1 MTTIEGMNQL
11 ISNLTAIKG
20 IWDSPDVVNAGAAE
34 FVEFQKQNVQK
45 KLNKNARGVLE
56 NTLQVIPIDNKTA
69 EAGVPENTLIYAL
82 VHEFGKII
90 VPKKAAALRFVIDGE
105 VIFAKR
111 VTIPARPY
119 VRPSVRQGQNKA
131 VKAIINATNQKMRE
145 KINV

>member
-1 MTTIEGMNQL
+1 MARIDGLDRL
-11 ISNLTAIKG
+11 ISNLESIKNVWDDPAI
-20 IWDSPDVVNAGAAE
+20 VNAGAAE
-34 FVEFQKQNVQK
+34 FVKFQKQNVRK

-56 NTLQVIPIDNKTA
+56 GALQVKPIDSKNA
-69 EAGVPENTLIYAL
+69 EAGVPLNTLIYAL
-82 VHEFGKII
+82 VHEYGKII
-90 VPKKAAALRFVIDGE
+90 VPKKAAALRFEIDGQ

-131 VKAIINATNQKMRE
+131 VKTIINMTNQKMRE